1 MPMRSRNTRNL
12 AIILVILT
20 LIVIVNSVILINVT
34 GKTKA
39 INTDE
44 NKEIIFKS
52 SNEKV
57 TDYAIYAF
65 SIFCIFLVILSTV
78 KLKNI

>member
-1 MPMRSRNTRNL
+1 MRSRNTRNL